1 MDVIY
6 EVDEVDE
13 ITDSI
18 NSISLEQQLYA
29 SGYIQPNNTYSDMQS
44 DIQYDLVE
52 EMDALS
58 IKDLPDFAKDQLVID
73 LFQHNLDI
81 YDSSTIDKYEKK
93 MYLDIPNVY
102 CNGISYGLDDED
114 FINSYLTL

>member
-29 SGYIQPNNTYSDMQS
+29 SGYIQNMQSNMHMQFEMDMQS
-44 DIQYDLVE
+44 DMIA

-58 IKDLPDFAKDQLVID
+58 IKDLPDFAKDQLIID

-81 YDSSTIDKYEKK
+81 YDSGTIDKYEKK
-93 MYLDIPNVY
+93 MYLDIKLQN
-102 CNGISYGLDDED
+102 N
-114 FINSYLTL
+114 